1 MQLHEAGVGPEEPG
15 GASGPSPPLL
25 PAQVM
30 VAPHPLLG
38 FPWASRVPGD
48 CYCCNAVLVGGIVV
62 RISGAPLAPEPISPV
77 SVCPCRAWGWPRLW
91 RPC

>member
-25 PAQVM
+25 PTQVT
-30 VAPHPLLG
+30 VPPLLLLG
-38 FPWASRVPGD
+38 WASRVSGD
-48 CYCCNAVLVGGIVV
+48 RYCCSAVLIGGVVV
-62 RISGAPLAPEPISPV
+62 RILGAPLAPGPISPV
-77 SVCPCRAWGWPRLW
+77 SVCSCRPWGWPRLW